1 MKKNN
6 LNNNIGYQS
15 PKVLNWLS
23 ARTDAPILAASA
35 QVKTTGQEVETH
47 DYSDVTD
54 EEWQSAW
61 GD

>member
-23 ARTDAPILAASA
+23 ARTDAPILAES
-35 QVKTTGQEVETH
+35 QVETKVKIDAVGQETEDFTE
-47 DYSDVTD
+47 DKFDS
-54 EEWQSAW
+54 EWE
-61 GD
+61 